1 MEILRPGLEV
11 RKSFP
16 RIQPESQAL
25 RISCPKETRG
35 RGQEGVKGEAQVS
48 WTTGTIHR
56 DEDLRRGGVGIVVSL
71 DLNACLSGHRQRVHE
86 GSHIWVWSEKKGSLW
101 RHLEKVS
108 EEVESC
114 QGKMWLRV
122 ILGLLWLQVT
132 EIQL

>member
-1 MEILRPGLEV
+1 MEILRPGVEV

-16 RIQPESQAL
+16 RIQPESRAL
-25 RISCPKETRG
+25 RISCPKKTRG
-35 RGQEGVKGEAQVS
+35 RGQEGVKGEARVS

-56 DEDLRRGGVGIVVSL
+56 GEDLRREGVE
-71 DLNACLSGHRQRVHE
+71 HRYELRLKRMFKRHRHRVRE
-86 GSHIWVWSEKKGSLW
+86 GSHIWVWSERKRSLW
-101 RHLEKVS
+101 RHLETVS

-132 EIQL
+132 EVQL